1 MTGPR
6 GKAKCPRARQF
17 IHEVFM
23 YTTSDFKK
31 GLKLLID
38 GQPFSVVDFQH
49 VKPGKGNQFT
59 RTKLK
64 NMITGTNLEKTYK
77 SGEKFEVPDVMTRD
91 CTFLYKEET
100 GFVFMD
106 KENYEQYIM
115 SPDATG
121 ESANFLT
128 ENMEVTILF
137 FNGRAIGVDVPNS
150 VFLKVAQ
157 TDPGVKGDRVTGAT
171 KPATLETGYVVN
183 VPLHITEGDVL
194 KIDSRTGE
202 YIERSNK

>member
-1 MTGPR
+1 
-6 GKAKCPRARQF
+6 
-17 IHEVFM
+17 M
-23 YTTSDFKK
+23 YSTSDFKK
-31 GLKLLID
+31 GLKILID

-64 NMITGTNLEKTYK
+64 NMITGSNLEKTYK

-91 CTFLYKEET
+91 CTFLYKEDS

-115 SPDATG
+115 SPDAVG
-121 ESANFLT
+121 ESGNFLT

-137 FNGRAIGVDVPNS
+137 FNSRAIGVDVPNS

-171 KPATLETGYVVN
+171 KPATLETGFVVN
-183 VPLHITEGDVL
+183 VPLHITEGDTL

-202 YIERSNK
+202 YIERANK

>member
-1 MTGPR
+1 
-6 GKAKCPRARQF
+6 
-17 IHEVFM
+17 M
-23 YTTSDFKK
+23 YSTSDFKK

-77 SGEKFEVPDVMTRD
+77 SGDKFEVPDVMTRD
-91 CTFLYKEET
+91 CSFLYKEES
-100 GFVFMD
+100 GYVFMD

-115 SPDATG
+115 SQDATG

-202 YIERSNK
+202 YIERANK